1 MIALGATKIS
11 KVCLGSDEL
20 RKVCLGS
27 TEIWSAVPPLP
38 YDAEL
43 EYLQSDSNQ
52 YIDTAITAT
61 PTLIAEVEFSV
72 ISNFSFGSGAFMF
85 GAYDLDK
92 TSYSLA
98 LNSSTAMRVPNGNV
112 FANFTVPNIGT
123 SKHVLE
129 YQFGNIVLD
138 DAIKSTSRGIIGTPV
153 TLRIFSR
160 KNISGTQTGGANGLR
175 IYGFKLTDN
184 NTTLIDL
191 IPVRVGQVGYMY
203 DKISGQLFVN
213 DGTGSFALGPDKQ
226 SA

>member
-1 MIALGATKIS
+1 MGGGAS
-11 KVCLGSDEL
+11 
-20 RKVCLGS
+20 
-27 TEIWSAVPPLP
+27 LP
-38 YDAEL
+38 YDAEV

-52 YIDTAITAT
+52 YIDTTIPAT
-61 PTLIAEVEFSV
+61 TTLMVEVEFSV
-72 ISNFSFGSGAFMF
+72 LSNFTFGSGAFMF
-85 GAYDLDK
+85 GAFDLDK

-98 LNSSTAMRVPNGNV
+98 LNSSTTMRVPNGNA

-138 DAIKSTSRGIIGTPV
+138 DARKSTLRGIIGTPV

-184 NTTLIDL
+184 NTTLLDL

-203 DKISGQLFVN
+203 DKVSGTLFGD
-213 DGTGSFALGPDKQ
+213 DGTGSFTLGPDK
-226 SA
+226 S